1 MSNEITQTNIPLPR
15 RVRLV
20 TSALDKPVSYDHF
33 PLLTRACAHPILRPL
48 TIAEDRHAAPIG
60 VQAVDIGLA

>member
-33 PLLTRACAHPILRPL
+33 PLLTSARAHPILRPL
-48 TIAEDRHAAPIG
+48 AIAEDRDAASIG

>member
-20 TSALDKPVSYDHF
+20 TSALDKPASHDHF
-33 PLLTRACAHPILRPL
+33 PLLAGACARPISRPL
-48 TIAEDRHAAPIG
+48 AIAEDRHAAPIG
-60 VQAVDIGLA
+60 VKAVDIGLA